1 MDAAT
6 SLQKQDSG
14 RTRTPFASF
23 LASSEVRTWG
33 PPIVLFVIG
42 ILLIVFGTIPS
53 WGKVQDLQSDI
64 VAEQDRIVALK
75 EKSRQLLDFSDQSV
89 EIDKQFTVFDQAIS
103 SESQVPELLTQV
115 QKISAACGVKVTTLQ
130 FGGEKEKTS
139 GKLQEVRLQYAS
151 ESSFSRLT
159 CFLSAIEK
167 ASRLIEME
175 SLRYSLSVNED
186 TGAQIITAQST
197 LLSYYTPTPQLSPDN
212 PLTFSLSDERF
223 LKNIELLK
231 EFKTY

>member
-1 MDAAT
+1 MST
-6 SLQKQDSG
+6 
-14 RTRTPFASF
+14 TNSF
-23 LASSEVRTWG
+23 LNRPEVRTWG
-33 PPIVLFVIG
+33 PPIILFIIG
-42 ILLIVFGTIPS
+42 ILLIVLGAIPS
-53 WGKVQDLQSDI
+53 WRKTQDLQSDI

-75 EKSRQLLDFSDQSV
+75 EKNRQLLDFSDQSV
-89 EIDKQFTVFDQAIS
+89 EIDKQFTIFDHAIS
-103 SESQVPELLTQV
+103 SENKVPELLTQV
-115 QKISAACGVKVTTLQ
+115 QKISGACGVKVTTLQ

-186 TGAQIITAQST
+186 TGAQVITAQST

-231 EFKTY
+231 GFKTY